1 MNLENCNR
9 NSLCAAGQRGLS
21 GCALKMIAVITM
33 LVDHTAAT
41 IVERMMNEMPAWGP
55 VTLENYDVWQNFY
68 MVLRGIGRMAF
79 PIYCFLLV
87 EGFYHTRNKAK
98 YALRLFLFA
107 LISEVPFDMAFQESF
122 FDSSDNNVF
131 FTLLIGLLTIWA
143 YDEVRKRAE
152 IRRAAY
158 VSGSAA
164 GRENPG
170 TSYGTWVISGVLWS
184 LFMAAVP
191 LLGCGLAY
199 LLRTDYDAAGVLA
212 VFIMYLFY
220 ERRQLGFGLMVFSL
234 GVLSSSLEFWAFFM
248 LIPMK
253 YYNGTRGRQMKYF
266 FYWFYPVHLL
276 ILSLICMALGL
287 GV

>member
-1 MNLENCNR
+1 MNLKNCKN
-9 NSLCAAGQRGLS
+9 NSLSAAGQSGLS
-21 GCALKMIAVITM
+21 GCVLKMIAVITM

-41 IVERMMNEMPAWGP
+41 IVERLIYYMPSWGP
-55 VTLENYDVWQNFY
+55 VTAENVFAWQTFY
-68 MVLRGIGRMAF
+68 TVLRGIGRMAF

-107 LISEVPFDMAFQESF
+107 MISEVPFDMAFQANF
-122 FDSSDNNVF
+122 FDISYNNVF

-152 IRRAAY
+152 ILRVSY
-158 VSGSAA
+158 VSTSTAD
-164 GRENPG
+164 RENPG
-170 TSYGTWVISGVLWS
+170 SSYGSWVLSGVLWS

-220 ERRQLGFGLMVFSL
+220 ERRQLGFGLMVLAL
-234 GVLSSSLEFWAFFM
+234 GLLAGGLEFLAFFM

-287 GV
+287 GI

>member
-1 MNLENCNR
+1 MNLGNCKN
-9 NSLCAAGQRGLS
+9 NSLRAAGQSGLS
-21 GCALKMIAVITM
+21 GCILKMIAVITM

-41 IVERMMNEMPAWGP
+41 IVERLIYDMPSWGP
-55 VTLENYDVWQNFY
+55 VTEENVLAWETFY
-68 MVLRGIGRMAF
+68 TVLRGIGRMAF

-98 YALRLFLFA
+98 YALRLFVFA

-122 FDSSDNNVF
+122 FDISYNNVF
-131 FTLLIGLLTIWA
+131 FTLLIGLLTIWV

-152 IRRAAY
+152 IRRA
-158 VSGSAA
+158 SLGSASRA
-164 GRENPG
+164 GCEKPG
-170 TSYGTWVISGVLWS
+170 TSYGSWVISGVLWS
-184 LFMAAVP
+184 LLLAAVP

-212 VFIMYLFY
+212 IFIMYLFY
-220 ERRQLGFGLMVFSL
+220 ERRQLGFGLMVLAL
-234 GVLSSSLEFWAFFM
+234 GLLAGGLEFLAFFM
-248 LIPMK
+248 LVPMK

-276 ILSLICMALGL
+276 LLSLICMVLGL
-287 GV
+287 GI

>member
-1 MNLENCNR
+1 MKLENCKN
-9 NSLCAAGQRGLS
+9 NSLSAAGQSGLS
-21 GCALKMIAVITM
+21 GCVLKMIAVITM
-33 LVDHTAAT
+33 LVDHTAST
-41 IVERMMNEMPAWGP
+41 IVWQLISEKPAWGP
-55 VTLENYDVWQNFY
+55 VTAENEYAWQTFY
-68 MVLRGIGRMAF
+68 SVLRDIGRMAF

-122 FDSSDNNVF
+122 FDISYNNVF

-152 IRRAAY
+152 IRRASY
-158 VSGSAA
+158 VSASTA

-170 TSYGTWVISGVLWS
+170 TSYGSWVLSGVLWS
-184 LFMAAVP
+184 LLMAAVP

-220 ERRQLGFGLMVFSL
+220 ERRDLGFCLMVLSL
-234 GVLSSSLEFWAFFM
+234 GFLASLTEFLALFM
-248 LIPMK
+248 LPFIDL
-253 YYNGTRGRQMKYF
+253 YNGIRGRQMKYF

-287 GV
+287 GL